1 MSYLDLPGL
10 SRLLAGLNLKWAKD
24 PLDAYPIG
32 SIYMSVNSTSP
43 ATLFGG
49 TWERITGSFLLAATD
64 NGSSG
69 ASQAAGNTGGA
80 ATVTLT
86 SAQSGLKAH
95 SHGLNSH
102 KHSVGAHSHGLN
114 SHKHTYDKANTPTNG
129 TAISVAQMAKHTHDS
144 GNSKYQKFV
153 AHVTDSSAGKDD
165 SITNNAALSY
175 AGIWVKYAVAAAT
188 GSGSTHNHSLGYTST
203 NSGAAS
209 GSTADSTAFDSGA
222 ATGNT
227 ASNTASDATEAHNN
241 MPPYL
246 AVYVW
251 KRTA

>member
-1 MSYLDLPGL
+1 MTITRIGS
-10 SRLLAGLNLKWAKD
+10 N

-49 TWERITGSFLLAATD
+49 TWERITGKFLLSATD

-80 ATVTLT
+80 ATVKLT
-86 SAQSGLKAH
+86 SAQSGVPAHAH
-95 SHGLNSH
+95 SLNAH
-102 KHSVGAHSHGLN
+102 KHSVGAHAHGLN
-114 SHKHTYDKANTPTNG
+114 SHTHSYNAPNGTNG
-129 TAISVAQMAKHTHDS
+129 TAVTANQLPKVSGTIDFRDAAKNISLATARSGIITYAQATKDNSPMSIQSSIGSNDTRVTISFGNAEAHSHTTKTASSTSGQAS
-144 GNSKYQKFV
+144 GN
-153 AHVTDSSAGKDD
+153 
-165 SITNNAALSY
+165 
-175 AGIWVKYAVAAAT
+175 
-188 GSGSTHNHSLGYTST
+188 
-203 NSGAAS
+203 
-209 GSTADSTAFDSGA
+209 TANSTAFDSGA
-222 ATGNT
+222 SSGNTGN
-227 ASNTASDATEAHNN
+227 NTASDASSAHEN